1 MLKRNTLLVVI
12 SLFFMFM
19 GPIVLS
25 AQEKVNV
32 NSATVEQLVEIPGVG
47 ESTANRIIE
56 KRKELGGFKSLEDLL
71 EVKGIGD
78 KKLEKMKPFLT
89 L

>member
-1 MLKRNTLLVVI
+1 MLRSKALLVAI
-12 SLFFMFM
+12 SLFFIFA
-19 GPIVLS
+19 GPVITS
-25 AQEKVNV
+25 AQGKVNV
-32 NSATVEQLVEIPGVG
+32 NSATVEQLVEVPGVG

-56 KRKELGGFKSLEDLL
+56 KRKELGSFKSLNDLL
-71 EVKGIGD
+71 QVKGIGE

>member
-1 MLKRNTLLVVI
+1 MFKRKNLILAL
-12 SLFFMFM
+12 SLFFMLV
-19 GPIVLS
+19 GPVITS
-25 AQEKVNV
+25 AQGKVNI
-32 NSATVEQLVEIPGVG
+32 NSATAEQLVEIPGVG

-56 KRKELGGFKSLEDLL
+56 KRKELGSFKSLDDLL
-71 EVKGIGD
+71 QVKGIGE

>member
-1 MLKRNTLLVVI
+1 MFKRAHLLIAI
-12 SLFFMFM
+12 SILFMM
-19 GPIVLS
+19 VPLALN

-32 NSATVEQLVEIPGVG
+32 NSATVEQLVEIPGIG
-47 ESTANRIIE
+47 ESTAASIVE
-56 KRKELGGFKSLEDLL
+56 KRKELGGFKSLDDLL
-71 EVKGIGD
+71 QVKGIGE